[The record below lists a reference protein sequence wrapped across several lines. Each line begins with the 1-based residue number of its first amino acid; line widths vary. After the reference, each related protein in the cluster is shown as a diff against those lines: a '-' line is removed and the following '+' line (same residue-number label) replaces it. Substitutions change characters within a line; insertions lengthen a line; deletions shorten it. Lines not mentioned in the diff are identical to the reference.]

1 MLFYF
6 IYLFKDFLAE
16 PLNMHRRT
24 QFQEHYLYFA
34 LQWYIRNTNIN
45 VWNAKWDKR
54 VASFIVQDMESKKIG
69 KVSHISQLTQ

>member
-1 MLFYF
+1 MYCCDIAMLFYF

-45 VWNAKWDKR
+45 V
-54 VASFIVQDMESKKIG
+54 
-69 KVSHISQLTQ
+69 